1 MIEKISAINNIINS
15 FVWGPYMLVLL
26 IGTGV
31 YMSIRTYFF
40 QVKNFN
46 IWAKLTY
53 GSMFDKHEKGHN
65 ITPFQAVSVALAST
79 IGIGSI
85 AGIATAIVSGGPG
98 ALFWMVVSAFF
109 GMMTKFSE
117 VVLSV
122 YFREKDEKG
131 IHYGGPMYYIEKG
144 LKQKWLSIL
153 FAIFASIATFGA
165 GNMTQSN
172 AIAGLLNQT
181 IKLPEYV
188 SGIIVAII
196 VALVLIGGIKR
207 ISSVSEKLVPFMATI
222 YFIASIIILIINFKN
237 IPQAIKLIVSEAFSL
252 KSAASGI
259 TGYAIFIAMRYGIA
273 RGVFSNEAGLG
284 TAPIAHTAS
293 NTNNPIK
300 QGMWGIFEVFNTL
313 IICLL
318 TGLVIISSDLYL
330 YGNTAADG
338 AVLTSLAFKEAI
350 GIIGE
355 IVITISSILFA
366 FSTIIGWSYYGET
379 CLGYLTKRNKI
390 VIMSYKIIFI
400 IIIVIGATSDLKS
413 VWAIADTFNGLMAIP
428 NLIGVILLSPI
439 VITMVKKY
447 LKNPISVELE
457 N

>member
-1 MIEKISAINNIINS
+1 MEKISAINNIING

-122 YFREKDEKG
+122 YFREKDENG

-181 IKLPEYV
+181 LKLPEYV

-300 QGMWGIFEVFNTL
+300 QGMWGVFEVFNTL

-447 LKNPISVELE
+447 IKNPNSVELE
-457 N
+457 Y

>member
-122 YFREKDEKG
+122 YFREKDENG

-153 FAIFASIATFGA
+153 FAIFAAIATFGA

-172 AIAGLLNQT
+172 AVAGLLKQT

-207 ISSVSEKLVPFMATI
+207 ISSVSKKLVPFMATI